1 MQMMIKFTLR
11 CNNDHEFEAWFG
23 SSAEYDRQK
32 EAGLVTCA
40 ICDDHHISKALMTPN
55 LGAKGNKAPA
65 QPDTQNHSGSIQ
77 PAPSKSGYAGGKP
90 GVPELAEKAAALMM
104 QMRAIRKQVEDNFDN
119 VGDDF
124 ADTARRIHSGEE
136 ESRGIYGN
144 ASHNDIEDLIDEGIE
159 IIPLPDL
166 PKDN

>member
-32 EAGLVTCA
+32 EAGLVTCV

-65 QPDTQNHSGSIQ
+65 QPDTQNHSGSTQ

-90 GVPELAEKAAALMM
+90 GLPDPLKSCGTYDA
-104 QMRAIRKQVEDNFDN
+104 MRA
-119 VGDDF
+119 
-124 ADTARRIHSGEE
+124 
-136 ESRGIYGN
+136 
-144 ASHNDIEDLIDEGIE
+144 
-159 IIPLPDL
+159 
-166 PKDN
+166 